1 MKIYGAHA
9 HCLLSLVC
17 IINDNVRSVKTTFI
31 YNVIFHKEIA
41 ASHIMV

>member
-1 MKIYGAHA
+1 MKICDAQA

-17 IINDNVRSVKTTFI
+17 IINHNVRSVKTTFI
-31 YNVIFHKEIA
+31 YNFMFHKEIA